1 MSTTAKLM
9 LSNGSIG
16 CDATKDQR
24 TIGSLQYLSL
34 TQPDIGFVMNQLAKF
49 MHKPTV
55 SHWQV
60 VKFLLWYI
68 KHIHF
73 GILLHPQTT
82 HILHGHS
89 NADWGGDLDDH
100 KSTTAYVIFLGANPI
115 SWRT

>member
-16 CDATKDQR
+16 CDATKDRR

-60 VKFLLWYI
+60 VKFLL
-68 KHIHF
+68 
-73 GILLHPQTT
+73 
-82 HILHGHS
+82 
-89 NADWGGDLDDH
+89 
-100 KSTTAYVIFLGANPI
+100 
-115 SWRT
+115 